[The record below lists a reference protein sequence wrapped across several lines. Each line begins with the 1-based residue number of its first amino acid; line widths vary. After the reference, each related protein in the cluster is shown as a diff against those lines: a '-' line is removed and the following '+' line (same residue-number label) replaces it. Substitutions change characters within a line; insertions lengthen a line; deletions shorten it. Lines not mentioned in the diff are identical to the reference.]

1 MMKRTLFYLCLA
13 AATIV
18 CGCKGDNPP
27 EPVTVPEITL
37 TSGQTA
43 VISDEGGSA
52 EIAFKATA
60 AWTAASSQAWLTVNP
75 QSGEAGETGV
85 TVTATANGEYDPRT
99 ATVTLTCGNDSKTVT
114 VTQKQK
120 GALLIS
126 EGLQPVGA
134 EGGQITIT
142 AKANSNV
149 TAAVSDAAQG
159 WITDI
164 TTKALTDYVFTFE
177 IAANTG
183 EEARS
188 GNIVFTNETGSETVT
203 ISQEGKPAV
212 PENPYGDEELEK
224 ITATTT
230 WEGAVFDAIITA
242 NTSETEWT
250 SPDGKNFIN
259 AKLGYLAGQTTSV
272 DENGN
277 PKVTYGK
284 FKFKK
289 DEKAYT
295 SGTKMSRLQLAS
307 TGVLGKR
314 NNLQFKVAGPGTL
327 TIIGRSSGDA
337 ARMINFAIGTTPV
350 SETGF
355 EVPGKAADAATLTQA
370 LQATDGDII
379 SIWSMEN
386 AINLYSIKWTPE
398 GGETPGPDDPQPG
411 EVTSATWDFGSDAWQ
426 AALAQSAPGA
436 CAETNGNVTVAGWS
450 VSLDGLTYTSGSSGK
465 GKWST
470 TGYINPSG
478 GGSDTERVFSFTA
491 ANDGTL
497 TVVASNTGESEDNTR
512 MVTVKD
518 ASGVNSQVG
527 GANSLTPVT
536 LTFTV
541 KKGAVKIYPTGN
553 GLRFYSISFGESGE
567 TPGPDDPDTPPVPG
581 EGDELEC
588 PNPPTVGEVPIDQLV
603 GYGASVTGGN
613 AATGANILHFNNG
626 KALQTWLLQRTKDE
640 KNGDHS
646 AKIIW
651 LSGTFGPGDG
661 RDFSEAHPWFD
672 VKDVSNLS
680 FYGTDSF
687 VMDRIGFFL
696 VRANNI
702 IIRNINFKQPKANNG
717 ADAVSIQTSDGVWV
731 DHCTFTSLNQ
741 TKDYEDGSTDIT
753 HASKNVTVSWCRYI
767 KTQKS
772 CLVGHSNSASAD
784 AAITATFHHNWFDG
798 SSSRHPRVRFGKVHV
813 YNNLFGGCTTYGVG
827 SAYGAKVLV
836 EYNYF
841 DGVQLPTDIC
851 TYPAKP
857 SGSSWVS
864 NLTGSVAGYLYATQ
878 DVYVNK
884 PANSRDPYPFT
895 NVKYTAYNGSTITPL
910 TYADFKPSYSYTV
923 TAAEDVPTVVKAG
936 AGYGKLGW
944 TEAPVAVNNGGI
956 TDFNGTDDN
965 PTDPDPDDPDDPDD
979 PGDTPATGLAEGWN
993 WINNGATAS
1002 YSLTNSQLSIASTGK
1017 WESSAQTFGYVYRE
1031 VTGDFTATVQLVSYS
1046 PIKTGSNQAV
1056 AGLMIVNGDPSATA
1070 NNLVFANG
1078 GNTYGN
1084 FRASSGASKSGFS
1097 IKAPTTTG
1105 GDTVLKMVR
1114 EGNKVKMSLSLDGG
1128 TTFGDASSK
1137 EFTALGETVKI
1148 GLCCNSGDSSKQSTA
1163 VFANF
1168 KINNTEISF

>member
-1 MMKRTLFYLCLA
+1 MKRTTIFFCLA
-13 AATIV
+13 AALILA
-18 CGCKGDNPP
+18 GCK
-27 EPVTVPEITL
+27 EPVEPVVPEITL
-37 TSGQTA
+37 TSGETA
-43 VISDEGGSA
+43 AISDEGGSA
-52 EIAFKATA
+52 EIAFKATD
-60 AWTAASSQAWLTVNP
+60 AWTATSSQAWLTVNP
-75 QSGEAGETGV
+75 NRGWAGETGI
-85 TVTATANGEYDPRT
+85 TVTASANEEYDPRT
-99 ATVTLTCGNDSKTVT
+99 ATVTLTCGSDSKSVT

-126 EGLQPVGA
+126 EGIQPVGA

-149 TAAVSDAAQG
+149 TVAIDNDAKG

-164 TTKALTDYVFTFE
+164 KTKGLTDYVFVFE
-177 IAANTG
+177 IAANTD

-188 GNIVFTNETGSETVT
+188 GKIVFTNETGSETITVT
-203 ISQEGKPAV
+203 QEGK
-212 PENPYGDEELEK
+212 NLYGDAELEK

-230 WEGAVFDAIITA
+230 WEGAVFDAIISAHT
-242 NTSETEWT
+242 TETEWT
-250 SPDGKNFIN
+250 SPDGENFIN

-314 NNLQFKVAGPGTL
+314 TNLQFKVAGPGTL

-355 EVPGKAADAATLTQA
+355 EVPGKVADAATLTQA
-370 LQATDGDII
+370 IQASDGDII

-386 AINLYSIKWTPE
+386 AINLYSVKWTPE

-411 EVTSATWDFGSDAWQ
+411 EVTSATWDFGSEAWQ
-426 AALAQSAPGA
+426 AALQASAPGA
-436 CAETNGNVTVAGWS
+436 CAETNGNVTVASWS
-450 VSLDGLTYTSGSSGK
+450 VSLDGLTYTSGSGK

-478 GGSDTERVFSFTA
+478 GGSDSERVFSFTA

-527 GANSLTPVT
+527 GANSLSPVT
-536 LTFTV
+536 LTFSV

-588 PNPPTVGEVPIDQLV
+588 PNPPTVSEVPIDQLV

-672 VKDVSNLS
+672 IKDVSNLS
-680 FYGTDSF
+680 FFGTDSF

-813 YNNLFGGCTTYGVG
+813 YNNLFDGCTTYGVG

-841 DGVQLPTDIC
+841 DGVHLPTDIC
-851 TYPAKP
+851 TYPAKQ

-884 PANSRDPYPFT
+884 PANASNPYPFT

-910 TYADFKPSYSYTV
+910 TYADFKPPYNYTV
-923 TAAEDVPTVVKAG
+923 TAAEDVPAVVKAG
-936 AGYGKLGW
+936 AGYGKLTGFA
-944 TEAPVAVNNGGI
+944 EAPVAVNNGGI
-956 TDFNGTDDN
+956 TDFNGSGDDPEN
-965 PTDPDPDDPDDPDD
+965 PDPDDPDDPVVDD
-979 PGDTPATGLAEGWN
+979 GSAHTYMLYVNDSKKIIAMKDGTEG
-993 WINNGATAS
+993 GS
-1002 YSLTNSQLSIASTGK
+1002 YFTNSTSLADFSKDYGQTSFTIGGAAYKYGLKMDSSGSVVFTTSSTYNTTVQFYFARRK
-1017 WESSAQTFGYVYRE
+1017 SSASGVAMQVLPAGGEAVY
-1031 VTGDFTATVQLVSYS
+1031 TGNSEYTTYTDSGQVGLQKNTQYTIKQVSGESAVILV
-1046 PIKTGSNQAV
+1046 I
-1056 AGLMIVNGDPSATA
+1056 
-1070 NNLVFANG
+1070 
-1078 GNTYGN
+1078 
-1084 FRASSGASKSGFS
+1084 
-1097 IKAPTTTG
+1097 
-1105 GDTVLKMVR
+1105 VR
-1114 EGNKVKMSLSLDGG
+1114 E
-1128 TTFGDASSK
+1128 
-1137 EFTALGETVKI
+1137 
-1148 GLCCNSGDSSKQSTA
+1148 
-1163 VFANF
+1163 
-1168 KINNTEISF
+1168 TE